1 YRLQNYQLDQSW
13 GKHLQA
19 LGCAKEVAK
28 AVKDLDAILL
38 SGNATAIRN
47 IQAEF
52 GIPALTPRDFAGLV
66 TSLISAAAM
75 APNYVDQDYTRTT
88 VCSFFNSTQ
97 SSLSSYATAVA
108 SMIQSQGYSQNDL
121 TQIADTNLNLDNYAL
136 GQVGR
141 VWYYQG
147 CAWYGNWQVAPP
159 TSCGL
164 TPYRSQLVDLTYFQ
178 PNCKRKFGSNMVTP
192 VNSAG
197 FNRKWM
203 GRLRG
208 VSNIYYTVGSLD
220 LWRGSSV
227 LTWEG
232 LALPNT
238 TASPIFLIEG
248 GSHTQ
253 DLSRGNSRDL
263 PSLTTSRIVGDRQ
276 VMKWIA

>member
-1 YRLQNYQLDQSW
+1 R
-13 GKHLQA
+13 
-19 LGCAKEVAK
+19 
-28 AVKDLDAILL
+28 
-38 SGNATAIRN
+38 
-47 IQAEF
+47 
-52 GIPALTPRDFAGLV
+52 
-66 TSLISAAAM
+66 
-75 APNYVDQDYTRTT
+75 
-88 VCSFFNSTQ
+88 
-97 SSLSSYATAVA
+97 
-108 SMIQSQGYSQNDL
+108 GYSQNDL

-238 TASPIFLIEG
+238 TAAPIFLIEG